1 MLTYITNFITRV
13 TKFLTSVT
21 KFVTKTLLYERKN
34 YLADSK
40 NYLADSKNYLAD
52 NENYLA
58 DSGARNGLLGE
69 GVGKDVC
76 RKCGQLSQEMDD
88 QFQDKTGQDKPF
100 INDGCEVQTIHS
112 QPV

>member
-1 MLTYITNFITRV
+1 MFVTNLLTYITNFVTRV

-34 YLADSK
+34 F
-40 NYLADSKNYLAD
+40 LAD

-88 QFQDKTGQDKPF
+88 QFQDKTQPF
-100 INDGCEVQTIHS
+100 ISDGLEAPTIHS
-112 QPV
+112 QPI

>member
-1 MLTYITNFITRV
+1 MAFTKCPRFFVTNFV
-13 TKFLTSVT
+13 TLIQNYGIHVT
-21 KFVTKTLLYERKN
+21 NFVTKTFLYDPKN
-34 YLADSK
+34 FLAD
-40 NYLADSKNYLAD
+40 NENYLAD

-88 QFQDKTGQDKPF
+88 QFQDKTQPV
-100 INDGCEVQTIHS
+100 ISDGFEMPTIHS
-112 QPV
+112 QSV

>member
-1 MLTYITNFITRV
+1 MSGKI
-13 TKFLTSVT
+13 FLLIV
-21 KFVTKTLLYERKN
+21 KN

-40 NYLADSKNYLAD
+40 
-52 NENYLA
+52 NYLA

-88 QFQDKTGQDKPF
+88 QFQDNTQPF
-100 INDGCEVQTIHS
+100 ISDGFEAPTIHS